1 MGLAFQ
7 GGKPA
12 FMAAGLAGALGTVEV
27 RPLDLVSAY
36 GTIANGGVHEPAR
49 MILEIQ
55 DRTGKV
61 VWRAPDAGKRAMS
74 AAAAYQVTDILK
86 GNTNPSVNPIWAA
99 KLAIRNGPGG
109 TRRPAAVKTGTAT
122 DARDLSTYGYLAP
135 PANPKGPALAVG
147 VWLGNSDHSMPR
159 SSNPAIS
166 LTAAAPLWRSVVR
179 QLTNGQPVTDFR
191 QPAGLVRSRIDAWS
205 GGAPGPWTRQTRTEL
220 FRVGTQ
226 LAPAAPSIAR
236 ASCAAHRAVPG
247 SWIRSRPARSRSWDS
262 DDASWLARAR
272 AGVGVGGPGVADRV
286 LLGPVGWGGPLSSV
300 LRAVAE
306 AGPRQRQRAR
316 AAARPRAPGGRTAAR
331 EPAGGTQPRPPAR
344 RAGPSS
350 QSRPLSGQALAT
362 MAHRCGVDV
371 VPGICHAAGR
381 RRFLASGCPQDQLES
396 ITPSGTLVTVRSRF
410 LSGGRSPPP
419 PAVRLCPS
427 RLARRSPGML
437 APRTVM
443 PM

>member
-1 MGLAFQ
+1 MSLNIPAIRALQRVGNAAVADQAAKMGLAFQ

-36 GTIANGGVHEPAR
+36 GTIANGGVHEPPR

-135 PANPKGPALAVG
+135 PANPKGPALAIG

-191 QPAGLVRSRIDAWS
+191 QPAGLVRCADRRVVRRRARAVDPPDAHASCSASARSR
-205 GGAPGPWTRQTRTEL
+205 
-220 FRVGTQ
+220 
-226 LAPAAPSIAR
+226 APATPSIAP
-236 ASCAAHRAVPG
+236 ASCTARRAARG
-247 SWIRSRPARSRSWDS
+247 SCDPVKAELGPRSWDG
-262 DDASWLARAR
+262 DDANWLARAR
-272 AGVGVGGPGVADRV
+272 AGVGVGGS
-286 LLGPVGWGGPLSSV
+286 LGSRTAFFWGRSGWGGPLLGACFAPSPKP
-300 LRAVAE
+300 AHGNGNGNGH
-306 AGPRQRQRAR
+306 GP
-316 AAARPRAPGGRTAAR
+316 PPGHGPPGGPPGQP
-331 EPAGGTQPRPPAR
+331 PASPPAGTQPR
-344 RAGPSS
+344 
-350 QSRPLSGQALAT
+350 
-362 MAHRCGVDV
+362 
-371 VPGICHAAGR
+371 R
-381 RRFLASGCPQDQLES
+381 RRLGA
-396 ITPSGTLVTVRSRF
+396 
-410 LSGGRSPPP
+410 
-419 PAVRLCPS
+419 
-427 RLARRSPGML
+427 RSPGAGPDRPQDEPIGGPDGAIAM
-437 APRTVM
+437 RS
-443 PM
+443 